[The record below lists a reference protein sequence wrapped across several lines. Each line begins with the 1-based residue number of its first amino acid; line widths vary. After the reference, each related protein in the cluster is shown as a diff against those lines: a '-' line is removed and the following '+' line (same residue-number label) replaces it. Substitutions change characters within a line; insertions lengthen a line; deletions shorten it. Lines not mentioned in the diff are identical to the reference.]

1 MARRAN
7 RASVLL
13 LALGLG
19 ACAGPL
25 PVPGRLSDEALGF
38 NQRAAK
44 AYERGDF
51 AQARSLYGRALEIDA
66 GMDNADGIAM
76 NSLSLARVDQAL
88 GEADAAHGHLDRVL
102 GSAAAAA
109 LRAEAA
115 ARKAQLHLAAGE
127 LSRADEWLGRAQN
140 LCGQCRTQAAIINL
154 GARVALAGAQPA
166 LAAQRAERA
175 LKLPA
180 NDDSRAE
187 HANAQ
192 RILGEAKMAQ
202 GDTEGAA
209 EAFRHAL
216 RIDQALGLA
225 GRIQIDQKLIEAADL
240 KLRQQRLASPTA
252 GSQPGEVR

>member
-1 MARRAN
+1 MRARSSTAPSAPGRSPPCWPSRASRRCRWTASMARRAN

-115 ARKAQLHLAAGE
+115 ARKAQLHLAAAP
-127 LSRADEWLGRAQN
+127 LSRPDDWPPPAQH
-140 LCGQCRTQAAIINL
+140 LCGQCRTQAAIIHL

-166 LAAQRAERA
+166 LAAQPAEPA
-175 LKLPA
+175 LTLPA
-180 NDDSRAE
+180 NHDPR
-187 HANAQ
+187 
-192 RILGEAKMAQ
+192 
-202 GDTEGAA
+202 
-209 EAFRHAL
+209 
-216 RIDQALGLA
+216 
-225 GRIQIDQKLIEAADL
+225 
-240 KLRQQRLASPTA
+240 
-252 GSQPGEVR
+252 